1 LLLFFLFYSYGRAPL
16 LLTFVAKA
24 EIERQKPFDKRSSI
38 RRKQTNKNIKLLNF
52 YDKKTNNF
60 YVQNF
65 AEPLGYEG

>member
-52 YDKKTNNF
+52 YDEKTSNF
-60 YVQNF
+60 MSKILLN
-65 AEPLGYEG
+65 P